1 VGLLLV
7 GDVALH
13 GDCLPAIPGDLLDEF
28 IEALLASRPGYHR
41 GSFAGER
48 AHRGLT
54 YAARGPVT
62 TATLPFKLPA
72 IYITFPIFVDSP
84 TN

>member
-1 VGLLLV
+1 MQRPIISS
-7 GDVALH
+7 ALFH
-13 GDCLPAIPGDLLDEF
+13 SDSLRAIPGNLLDKSV
-28 IEALLASRPGYHR
+28 EARLASRPGYHR

-84 TN
+84 TK